1 MSGRDLF
8 QAVAQMILRIT
19 AQGGVRLGTSLTSV
33 AGLSLV
39 LMAIAQLFMM
49 GSLWA
54 VRLEQL
60 LPDASSARALQS

>member
-1 MSGRDLF
+1 MSPRELLHSSV
-8 QAVAQMILRIT
+8 QLILRIT

-60 LPDASSARALQS
+60 LPDASARLQS